1 MRRLVAVGLSILV
14 GFTMTG
20 CAAGPSPSATP
31 DATLTT
37 GPGHGLTVAV
47 STPVL
52 ADIVS
57 DSVGPGVEVWSV
69 VPAYADP
76 HTWEATPREMVKLTE
91 TDLYILMG
99 AHLEAFEEGGA
110 WRRAVDAAGI
120 PVLRLADHLDLI
132 VRDVVIDHGDHVHDL
147 RDGDPHVWLDPAYVQ
162 QIARVVSEEVGALD
176 PPNAASYAAAAVAY
190 GTRLA
195 DLEQDLDAALGS
207 IPPDRRRIVVAH
219 DAFSYLERRFGIEVA
234 GSVIASPGKE
244 PAAGEIAALIDLVR
258 SRSVAGIFYEPQLS
272 ADVARMVANETG
284 VPVGTLMTD
293 SFTDEVDDYLSLMRY
308 NLASLVA
315 VLGTEIASPLMN

>member
-1 MRRLVAVGLSILV
+1 
-14 GFTMTG
+14 
-20 CAAGPSPSATP
+20 
-31 DATLTT
+31 
-37 GPGHGLTVAV
+37 
-47 STPVL
+47 
-52 ADIVS
+52 
-57 DSVGPGVEVWSV
+57 
-69 VPAYADP
+69 
-76 HTWEATPREMVKLTE
+76 
-91 TDLYILMG
+91 
-99 AHLEAFEEGGA
+99 
-110 WRRAVDAAGI
+110 
-120 PVLRLADHLDLI
+120 
-132 VRDVVIDHGDHVHDL
+132 
-147 RDGDPHVWLDPAYVQ
+147 
-162 QIARVVSEEVGALD
+162 
-176 PPNAASYAAAAVAY
+176 
-190 GTRLA
+190 
-195 DLEQDLDAALGS
+195 LEQDLDAALGS

-284 VPVGTLMTD
+284 VPVGMLMTD